1 MMSIKYY
8 LQKLLGTILDRPL
21 IPQGRTTGYS
31 LVKSEKTNCD
41 ISQKAKVIAPFYLHH
56 VELGAYS
63 YIARNSRIT
72 NCIIG
77 KFCSLG
83 PNFCCGLGFHPID
96 GISTSPM
103 FYSVNKQ
110 NGFSLCKE
118 NKVVESCQTR
128 IGNDVYI
135 GANVTVLDGVH
146 IGDGAVIGAGAVVT
160 KDVPP
165 YAVVAGVPAAIIK
178 YRFDEITIRGLL
190 AKKWWD
196 GDEECL
202 KKVEE
207 FFFSPREFL
216 DKTE

>member
-1 MMSIKYY
+1 MMNIKYY

-135 GANVTVLDGVH
+135 CAGSTVMARVRDGRKVMGNPAKL
-146 IGDGAVIGAGAVVT
+146 IRVIS
-160 KDVPP
+160 
-165 YAVVAGVPAAIIK
+165 
-178 YRFDEITIRGLL
+178 E
-190 AKKWWD
+190 
-196 GDEECL
+196 
-202 KKVEE
+202 
-207 FFFSPREFL
+207 
-216 DKTE
+216 